1 MLRQLLPPSPP
12 QRLPASPGCIDD
24 PSIIVIHVSLELAP
38 QREPSPSP
46 WLIWPAQ
53 NGLQNNVHI
62 EELLLP
68 KRKCDIHIMHV
79 HIMNQSASLFERSKN
94 SVDASSV
101 KPLSRARP
109 TARTWTLDTRR
120 ISSAE
125 MPSENA
131 RHNSTAFKY
140 TWHNWYV
147 LTPQMKPRPKQF
159 VLDFP
164 NCYKP
169 WSPPGKAPNPTA
181 DLAPCPFCL
190 WVIDLRNR
198 QEKVRHPWCWR

>member
-1 MLRQLLPPSPP
+1 MLQQLLPLSPP

-24 PSIIVIHVSLELAP
+24 RSIIVIHVSLELAP

-53 NGLQNNVHI
+53 SGLQNNVHI
-62 EELLLP
+62 EEPLLP
-68 KRKCDIHIMHV
+68 THSRCTDQTHTAYTQCMY
-79 HIMNQSASLFERSKN
+79 ASLFELSKN
-94 SVDASSV
+94 SVHASSV
-101 KPLSRARP
+101 KPLSRPRP
-109 TARTWTLDTRR
+109 TARTWTLDTRPT
-120 ISSAE
+120 SSAE

-131 RHNSTAFKY
+131 RQNSTAFTY
-140 TWHNWYV
+140 
-147 LTPQMKPRPKQF
+147 LTQLIPQMKPRPKQF

-169 WSPPGKAPNPTA
+169 WSPPGKAPNQTA

-198 QEKVRHPWCWR
+198 QEKVRHP